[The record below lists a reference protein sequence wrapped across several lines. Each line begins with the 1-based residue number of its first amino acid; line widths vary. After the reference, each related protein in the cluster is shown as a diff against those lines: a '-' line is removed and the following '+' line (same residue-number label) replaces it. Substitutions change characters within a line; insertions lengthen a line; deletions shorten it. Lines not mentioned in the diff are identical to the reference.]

1 VDQVGDVQRVEIA
14 GDVAADGAVARPGR
28 ALIEA
33 LGPLDATAVDLLSAY
48 SHQLRTPL
56 TSVLGYLEMV
66 TDGSLGPMTA
76 EQQRVLRT
84 VADGVARLAA
94 LIDQLEPLEP
104 LEPREPGRPGAAR

>member
-1 VDQVGDVQRVEIA
+1 MEI
-14 GDVAADGAVARPGR
+14 GCDAAPGGAVARPGR

-33 LGPLDATAVDLLSAY
+33 LGPLDPAAADLLSAF

-56 TSVLGYLEMV
+56 TSVLGYLELV

-84 VADGVARLAA
+84 VADGVHRLAA
-94 LIDQLEPLEP
+94 LIDQLEP
-104 LEPREPGRPGAAR
+104 RGPGRPGTAR

>member
-1 VDQVGDVQRVEIA
+1 MGDVQHVYF
-14 GDVAADGAVARPGR
+14 GCDAAPGGAATRPGR

-33 LGPLDATAVDLLSAY
+33 LGPLDATAADLLSAF

-56 TSVLGYLEMV
+56 TSVLGYLELV

-84 VADGVARLAA
+84 VADGMTRLAA
-94 LIDQLEPLEP
+94 LIEQLEP
-104 LEPREPGRPGAAR
+104 RGPGRPGTAR